1 MNLGTTVR
9 HRDGRLGR
17 VEREPTVAP
26 DVVRVLWVPQ
36 AADVDMM
43 DVEPVCVN
51 KLVAVEKS

>member
-1 MNLGTTVR
+1 MIRGTTVR

-17 VEREPTVAP
+17 VAREPTVAH

-36 AADVDMM
+36 APDVDMM

-51 KLVAVEKS
+51 KLKECK